1 MTSRT
6 TRHITTHLRPVIR
19 PLIRTLLVTSL
30 LASAASFPAYAAH
43 ITMSGE
49 DLDLTVPCSGT
60 VHIIVD
66 PSMKDG
72 ATLDSSNA
80 TQVMLRTGKDEA
92 ESRITVSTRSC
103 APAGRLTI
111 SVSPITGISIHDS
124 HDTRFTITGKLAS
137 LDASLDSNA
146 LTADNIQS
154 LDLSMRGTSSV
165 HIGTLDRAAQIVA
178 SGNTS
183 FTADHANLTAFSAQ
197 LTNSATLNVAQGT
210 IEALTL
216 VTADNASAALASS
229 ASLATIT
236 ANGTGTVDVAQVNGP
251 VVRSG
256 TGTVHVG
263 DSPPSQTATPPAAT
277 PTPTPS
283 KPPQTATTITAPT
296 PSAPIPP
303 TATVAP
309 PPIIVPPAPPQSTP
323 IAPVTPTPATP
334 SGMINTSPR
343 LPVAPTEPT
352 ITPPPS
358 LRPHADLPLPN
369 PPVVTP
375 PAPQTEQPTPTPNTS
390 ATPSHN

>member
-6 TRHITTHLRPVIR
+6 TRHITTRLRPVVR
-19 PLIRTLLVTSL
+19 PLIRSLLVTGL
-30 LASAASFPAYAAH
+30 LTSTACLPAYGAR

-80 TQVMLRTGKDEA
+80 TQVTLRTGKDEA

-103 APAGRLTI
+103 APTGRLTI

-124 HDTRFTITGKLAS
+124 RETRFTITGKLAS
-137 LDASLDSNA
+137 LDASLDSNT
-146 LTADNIQS
+146 LIADNIQS

-183 FTADHANLTAFSAQ
+183 FTADHASLTALSAQ

-256 TGTVHVG
+256 SGTVHVG
-263 DSPPSQTATPPAAT
+263 DTTAPQQTTEIQPPPQPSPTTAPPPAPQPSPTPPSAPATKPAAQQPPATPPA
-277 PTPTPS
+277 
-283 KPPQTATTITAPT
+283 
-296 PSAPIPP
+296 
-303 TATVAP
+303 TVK
-309 PPIIVPPAPPQSTP
+309 PAPSSAQT
-323 IAPVTPTPATP
+323 V
-334 SGMINTSPR
+334 TSPR
-343 LPVAPTEPT
+343 LPVTPPPPPLPT

-358 LRPHADLPLPN
+358 LRAYTDTSNKTN
-369 PPVVTP
+369 PSLTV
-375 PAPQTEQPTPTPNTS
+375 PAPPSAPPESSQNTS

>member
-6 TRHITTHLRPVIR
+6 TRHIMTCLRPVIR
-19 PLIRTLLVTSL
+19 PLIRSLMVTSV
-30 LASAASFPAYAAH
+30 LASAASFPTYAAR

-72 ATLDSSNA
+72 ATLDSSNT
-80 TQVMLRTGKDEA
+80 TQVTLRTGKDEA

-124 HDTRFTITGKLAS
+124 RDTRFTITGKLAS
-137 LDASLDSNA
+137 LDASLDSNT

-183 FTADHANLTAFSAQ
+183 FTADHASLTAFSAQ

-263 DSPPSQTATPPAAT
+263 DTPPSQTTM
-277 PTPTPS
+277 
-283 KPPQTATTITAPT
+283 PQTATL
-296 PSAPIPP
+296 
-303 TATVAP
+303 
-309 PPIIVPPAPPQSTP
+309 PPAKPSQ
-323 IAPVTPTPATP
+323 APATVTPTAPAPSTPTPPTTTAAPPTVTPPAQPQPAPASPITPAPAAP
-334 SGMINTSPR
+334 SGMVNTSPR
-343 LPVAPTEPT
+343 LPAAPPAPT

-358 LRPHADLPLPN
+358 LRPHADLPLTN
-369 PPVVTP
+369 TLASTP
-375 PAPQTEQPTPTPNTS
+375 PAPQIEQPSPAPNIS